1 MRTPVFGQFLLEMAK
16 VDNATL
22 NRALTIQNK
31 ERSLR
36 LKTSSRF
43 LGQILL
49 EESDVFENRVELEQW
64 LKKFNKY
71 KEHIEG
77 IHGDLNIISKRK

>member
-22 NRALTIQNK
+22 DRALTIQNK

-36 LKTSSRF
+36 LKTSPRF

-49 EESDVFENRVELEQW
+49 EESHVFENRVELEQW